1 MTMKEAVM
9 GALRSQSKAESFA
22 TFPARRPPQAETG
35 ANPPKSLSE
44 APYLLSVHKAAEYLG
59 RTEKAVRHLYERHV
73 LTPLRIDGRVF
84 LDRREIDA
92 LVEKARAEAY

>member
-1 MTMKEAVM
+1 M
-9 GALRSQSKAESFA
+9 GALRSQTEREPI
-22 TFPARRPPQAETG
+22 TTYPPRRPPQAETG
-35 ANPPKSLSE
+35 TNLPKSLSE

-59 RTEKAVRHLYERHV
+59 RTEKAVRHLYERRI

-84 LDRREIDA
+84 LDRREIDS

>member
-1 MTMKEAVM
+1 M
-9 GALRSQSKAESFA
+9 GALRSQTGREPI
-22 TFPARRPPQAETG
+22 TTYPPRRPPQTESG
-35 ANPPKSLSE
+35 INLPKSPQE

-59 RTEKAVRHLYERHV
+59 RTEKAVRHMYERRI

-84 LDRREIDA
+84 LDRREIDS